1 MYRPMNMY
9 NRKQD
14 VKKPL
19 CILNKLSI
27 FLIILFCIST
37 IFVALHD
44 SVILKHNQSL
54 GLTAFI
60 QSAISNYIYFNR
72 EINVENFTV
81 GLGGSTSTSGLGLGG
96 LSTGFS
102 PTSTFTASNISAGTS
117 TNNLISQTVLDQYKL
132 FDTYY
137 QIVNTII
144 NNYNPKVQQ
153 TISGIYNAVLPVIN
167 KLQSLDTVYQAY
179 LNNPN
184 TTTAKALSDNS
195 TSLQNVINTLNPIIL
210 NFQNLIKTASFF

>member
-9 NRKQD
+9 NRKQE

-60 QSAISNYIYFNR
+60 ITASLYFIQSAISNYIYFN
-72 EINVENFTV
+72 
-81 GLGGSTSTSGLGLGG
+81 
-96 LSTGFS
+96 
-102 PTSTFTASNISAGTS
+102 
-117 TNNLISQTVLDQYKL
+117 
-132 FDTYY
+132 
-137 QIVNTII
+137 
-144 NNYNPKVQQ
+144 
-153 TISGIYNAVLPVIN
+153 
-167 KLQSLDTVYQAY
+167 
-179 LNNPN
+179 
-184 TTTAKALSDNS
+184 
-195 TSLQNVINTLNPIIL
+195 
-210 NFQNLIKTASFF
+210 